1 MIFIC
6 FVQIDAN
13 EKNLKT
19 NDRKYVVDNTVVIF
33 VYWDVMCR
41 IRMFEMVS
49 TKIPSQSILT
59 YPVNNAV
66 TFVITL
72 MLKTKQTW
80 WR

>member
-6 FVQIDAN
+6 FVQIEAN
-13 EKNLKT
+13 EKNLET
-19 NDRKYVVDNTVVIF
+19 NDRKYVVDNTVVF
-33 VYWDVMCR
+33 VYWNVMFR

-66 TFVITL
+66 EFVTTL